1 MRLKL
6 SLLLVVFIGA
16 FASLV
21 YAQPFVIKQNTTPCV
36 DILLG
41 IGSPPFDS
49 NRMYLLIENN
59 RNEQIEL
66 SSVEISW
73 RRLES
78 PNNNMYL
85 GLMGLG
91 NDVHWTG
98 TQADNVHQPT
108 TPPTTRVSTGELTQ
122 GYRFVSAQGNSTWE
136 AIFFQG
142 PSNLNEL
149 LTLYDIAATF
159 TFKSASITGCSVTF
173 GNLAPTNTPNGTT
186 TATPGTPTETPTPDG
201 TTTPTLES
209 TLTATPDG
217 TTTATETPG
226 TPTETETPTAET
238 PTDTPTLEPPTET
251 PTPETP
257 TETLTPSITP
267 TEPTFTPTA
276 SQTFTPTRTP
286 DPGLEMIANG
296 GFETNADGDKLPDG
310 WKAKRLSKDRLK
322 CNKGEKVFAFEG
334 QCAFQFKGGSG
345 EKSSL
350 QQRIPL
356 ESFVIT
362 PGDVLTFS
370 AQMNASGSDLNGSIT
385 LTVDF
390 TDAVLDNLK
399 ITFDFAPTT
408 AYTLQSQTRVL
419 FTDNIGKITVKMV
432 NRSGRGKVFIDAIS
446 LLKQANPNGIRT
458 DTLMP
463 LP

>member
-1 MRLKL
+1 MMRLKL
-6 SLLLVVFIGA
+6 SLLLAVFIGA

-21 YAQPFVIKQNTTPCV
+21 YAQTISTRQDTTPCV

-41 IGSPPFDS
+41 IGSPPFDG
-49 NRMYLLIENN
+49 NRFYLLIENS

-66 SSVEISW
+66 NSVEISW

-91 NDVHWTG
+91 SDVHWTG
-98 TQADNVHQPT
+98 TPTDSVNQPT

-142 PSNLNEL
+142 PSL
-149 LTLYDIAATF
+149 LDSFYEPEDFTATF
-159 TFKSASITGCSVTF
+159 TFKSATITGCAVTI
-173 GNLAPTNTPNGTT
+173 GEAAPTN
-186 TATPGTPTETPTPDG
+186 TPDG

-209 TLTATPDG
+209 TFTATSDG
-217 TTTATETPG
+217 TTTPTVEGTATETPG

-238 PTDTPTLEPPTET
+238 PTETPTLEPPTET
-251 PTPETP
+251 PTPEPP

-286 DPGLEMIANG
+286 DPGLEMITNG

-322 CNKGEKVFAFEG
+322 CNKGGKIFAFEG
-334 QCAFQFKGGSG
+334 QCAFQFKGSNG

-390 TDAVLDNLK
+390 TDVVLDNLK
-399 ITFDFAPTT
+399 ITFDFVPTT

-419 FTDNIGKITVKMV
+419 FTDNIGKITVKIV